1 MIGGFYLDG
10 FVDICDGVFFVCSCD
25 CMLEIMCDSC
35 LGIYGGLVLIFVVL
49 VKILVLSEL
58 VLCGE
63 SIFVS
68 LAVVCVVSCGIVV
81 LLMYRYRYVWEEG
94 FGNVF
99 IGKIDGR

>member
-10 FVDICDGVFFVCSCD
+10 FVDICDGVFFVRSRD
-25 CMLEIMCDSC
+25 RMLEIMRDSR

-58 VLCGE
+58 VLRGE

-68 LAVVCVVSCGIVV
+68 LAVVCAVSRGIVV
-81 LLMYRYRYVWEEG
+81 LLMYRYRYAREEG